1 MSSVR
6 HRRFRVLVVAFALA
20 ALPGCAAD
28 REASEAPAAATPAAP
43 MLVPIPNA
51 LLPAEGLLVGGQ
63 PTREQLEQLAAA
75 GYRTVVN
82 LRTAGERGELADEK
96 AIVTELGMRYVLLP
110 IGGAD
115 DLTEQNA
122 RVYGEVAGSP
132 TESPVLVHCASG
144 NRVGALI
151 AIHAAFVEGLA
162 PDQALALGERAG
174 LTRLNAATREI
185 LGLPAE
191 P

>member
-1 MSSVR
+1 MSNVR
-6 HRRFRVLVVAFALA
+6 HRRFGVLVVAIAVA
-20 ALPGCAAD
+20 ALPGCAAERD
-28 REASEAPAAATPAAP
+28 ASETPAASTP
-43 MLVPIPNA
+43 AASMLVPIPNA

-82 LRTAGERGELADEK
+82 LRTAGERGELADEE
-96 AIVTELGMRYVLLP
+96 AIVTELGMHYILLP

-122 RVYGEVAGSP
+122 RLYGEAAGNP

-151 AIHAAFVEGLA
+151 AIHAAFVEGLPA
-162 PDQALALGERAG
+162 DQALALGERAG

-185 LGLPAE
+185 LSLPAE